1 MLEQH
6 GHETLHRAE
15 RRTVDHDRAVQFV
28 VGALVRQVETLR
40 QVVVHLDGAQLPF
53 AADGILDH
61 EVQLRAVECGFAQL
75 HDGREPFLPGCLH
88 DGALSLLPVLVRTDV
103 LLLVIGV
110 AERNLCRIVVE
121 LQRLEDVKH
130 DVDHALELFEQLVGT
145 YEQVSVVLR
154 EPAYAR
160 QPVQLARLLVAVDGA
175 ELRQADG
182 QLLVRAGLRTVDF
195 AVVRAVH
202 RFEQVFFALDRSVD
216 RLERVLAVFGVVAR
230 GHVQFLVADMR
241 GNHLLVAVFL
251 LHAPQELLQTVAQCG
266 TFGQPQGQAL
276 SHALRETEQFEVFAQ
291 LAVVAL
297 LGLLHHHEVFVE
309 HRLLGERDAVDAG
322 QHLVLLVAAPVCPG
336 YRSQFQGLD
345 VARVGDVRPPAE
357 VGERTVGI
365 E

>member
-1 MLEQH
+1 
-6 GHETLHRAE
+6 
-15 RRTVDHDRAVQFV
+15 
-28 VGALVRQVETLR
+28 
-40 QVVVHLDGAQLPF
+40 
-53 AADGILDH
+53 
-61 EVQLRAVECGFAQL
+61 
-75 HDGREPFLPGCLH
+75 
-88 DGALSLLPVLVRTDV
+88 
-103 LLLVIGV
+103 
-110 AERNLCRIVVE
+110 
-121 LQRLEDVKH
+121 
-130 DVDHALELFEQLVGT
+130 
-145 YEQVSVVLR
+145 
-154 EPAYAR
+154 
-160 QPVQLARLLVAVDGA
+160 
-175 ELRQADG
+175 
-182 QLLVRAGLRTVDF
+182 
-195 AVVRAVH
+195 
-202 RFEQVFFALDRSVD
+202 
-216 RLERVLAVFGVVAR
+216 
-230 GHVQFLVADMR
+230 MR